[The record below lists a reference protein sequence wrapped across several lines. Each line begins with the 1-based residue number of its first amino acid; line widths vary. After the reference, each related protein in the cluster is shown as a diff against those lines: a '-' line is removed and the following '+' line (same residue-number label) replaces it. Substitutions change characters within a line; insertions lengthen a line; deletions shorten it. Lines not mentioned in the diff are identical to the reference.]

1 MRNELHIALME
12 LVGLLNSPQNDDFLL
27 SEAGVALD
35 RALFPLLVRVG
46 LTGPIG
52 VVDLAGQVGRDHS
65 TVSRQI
71 AKLETLG
78 LVAREPDARDQRVRA
93 AVITPDGRRVAAALS
108 AARDR
113 IFARLLDGWSE
124 ADQADLTRLN
134 RKLVDSMNALK
145 QQVQRT
151 SRLT

>member
-1 MRNELHIALME
+1 ME

-27 SEAGVALD
+27 QEAGVSLD

-46 LTGPIG
+46 LAGPIG

-78 LVAREPDARDQRVRA
+78 LVAREPDGQDQRVRA
-93 AVITPDGRRVAAALS
+93 AVITPEGRRVADALS

-113 IFARLLDGWSE
+113 VFARLLDGWNE
-124 ADQADLTRLN
+124 AERRDLTRLN
-134 RKLVDSMNALK
+134 RKLVDGMNELRRS
-145 QQVQRT
+145 VQRT